1 MKVLYT
7 LSEVEERRIKM
18 AREKLRKYRQSIGK
32 TQEEMAEIWGITLSF
47 YYKIES
53 GEKNPSIQNL
63 REFKKRFFNAD
74 VEEIFLE

>member
-1 MKVLYT
+1 MKNFTKSVDKNKKVLYT
-7 LSEVEERRIKM
+7 LSEVEERRVKM

-53 GEKNPSIQNL
+53 W
-63 REFKKRFFNAD
+63 
-74 VEEIFLE
+74 